1 MIDQHLL
8 TRDVRALALNW
19 LREGLPAPLAGALA
33 LGLPEWD
40 ARLDCWRVALVPAG
54 QPRQPVGELQVDR
67 DGAVIR
73 APEPALI
80 AERLKAL
87 APGKPTRVVA
97 RKAER
102 SKAVAPGKP
111 TRVVARKAERSKAV
125 APGKPTRVVA
135 RKAERSKAVAPGKPT
150 RVVARKA
157 ERLRAVAPGKPAR
170 RVVRKADIAFPPVPN
185 KVVLGDCRA
194 VLPEFPPD
202 SVQLVFTSPPYFNA
216 KPECAEYV
224 DYSSYLDFLEQ
235 AFASCHTVLAEGR
248 FLVVN
253 VSPVLVRRTSR
264 STASKRL
271 PIPFDLH
278 PILDRIG
285 FEFIDD
291 IIWRKPEGAGWHL
304 GRGRRFAADRQPL
317 QYKPVTVT
325 EYLLV
330 YRKKTDR
337 LIDWNLRNHPDRTAL
352 ERSLIRGEYD
362 KTNVWDLTPAS
373 HAGHPAVFPEELV
386 SRVIR
391 YYSIEGD
398 SVLDPFAGVGTAGRV
413 AASMGRRFVLVEK
426 RRDYFEVMQR
436 ELGKLPNTGPV
447 DFDDLQY
454 RWSADDAELVRP

>member
-73 APEPALI
+73 APEPALV
-80 AERLKAL
+80 AERLKA
-87 APGKPTRVVA
+87 VA
-97 RKAER
+97 
-102 SKAVAPGKP
+102 
-111 TRVVARKAERSKAV
+111 T
-125 APGKPTRVVA
+125 
-135 RKAERSKAVAPGKPT
+135 
-150 RVVARKA
+150 
-157 ERLRAVAPGKPAR
+157 GKPAR
-170 RVVRKADIAFPPVPN
+170 ATARKADIAFPPVPN

-194 VLPEFPPD
+194 VLPEFPPG

-235 AFASCHTVLAEGR
+235 AFAACHNVLAEGR

-436 ELGKLPNTGPV
+436 ELGKLPDTGPV

-454 RWSADDAELVRP
+454 RWSADDADLVRP